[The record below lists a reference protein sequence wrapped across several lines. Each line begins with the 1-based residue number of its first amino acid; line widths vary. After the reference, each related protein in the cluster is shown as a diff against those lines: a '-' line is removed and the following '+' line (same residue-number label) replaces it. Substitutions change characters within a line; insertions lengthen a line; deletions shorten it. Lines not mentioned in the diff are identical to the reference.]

1 MKNFERKRQERGQ
14 AFLLDYSRTT
24 RPYKNGTVN
33 MHTVIINET
42 NEGRGGKKY
51 TTSYQKLV
59 PVEPMECSKRV
70 EKHMARH
77 PNDVQLKRDEM
88 HIPGNARQAKA
99 GKRDKH
105 LKEFYATH
113 VYAYVK
119 PGVRRWIPIPE
130 FKGEEE

>member
-1 MKNFERKRQERGQ
+1 MKKFERRQQERSQ
-14 AFLLDYSRTT
+14 SFTIDYSRTT
-24 RPYKNGTVN
+24 RRYKNGTAN
-33 MHTVIINET
+33 MHTVYINET

-70 EKHMARH
+70 EKHKARH
-77 PNDVQLKRDEM
+77 PKDVRQKRDEM

-105 LKEFYATH
+105 LKEFYKTH

-119 PGVRRWIPIPE
+119 PGIRRWVPIPE
-130 FKGEEE
+130 LRGEEE

>member
-1 MKNFERKRQERGQ
+1 MKKFERKRQESG
-14 AFLLDYSRTT
+14 AMFTLDYT
-24 RPYKNGTVN
+24 RSTRAYKNGTVN
-33 MHTVIINET
+33 MHTVYKKEVT
-42 NEGRGGKKY
+42 EGRGGKKF
-51 TTSYQKLV
+51 TNTIQMLV

-70 EKHMARH
+70 EKHKARH
-77 PNDVQLKRDEM
+77 PKDVKQKRDEM

-105 LKEFYATH
+105 LKEFYKTH

-130 FKGEEE
+130 LKGEEE

>member
-1 MKNFERKRQERGQ
+1 M
-14 AFLLDYSRTT
+14 
-24 RPYKNGTVN
+24 
-33 MHTVIINET
+33 
-42 NEGRGGKKY
+42 GRSSP
-51 TTSYQKLV
+51 TLIQMLV

-70 EKHMARH
+70 EEHMARH

-105 LKEFYATH
+105 LKEFYKTH

-119 PGVRRWIPIPE
+119 PGIRRWIPIPE
-130 FKGEEE
+130 LKGEEE

>member
-1 MKNFERKRQERGQ
+1 MKKFERKRQESG
-14 AFLLDYSRTT
+14 AMFTLDYTRTT
-24 RPYKNGTVN
+24 RAYKNGTVN
-33 MHTVIINET
+33 MHTVYKKEVT
-42 NEGRGGKKY
+42 EGRGGKKF
-51 TTSYQKLV
+51 TNTIQMLV

-70 EKHMARH
+70 EKHKARH
-77 PNDVQLKRDEM
+77 PKDVKQKRDEM

-105 LKEFYATH
+105 LKEFYKTH

-130 FKGEEE
+130 LKGEEE

>member
-1 MKNFERKRQERGQ
+1 MKKFERRQQERSQ
-14 AFLLDYSRTT
+14 SFTIDYSRTT
-24 RPYKNGTVN
+24 RRYKNGTAN
-33 MHTVIINET
+33 MHTVYINET

-70 EKHMARH
+70 EKHKARH
-77 PNDVQLKRDEM
+77 PKDVRQKRDEM

-105 LKEFYATH
+105 LKEFYKTH

-119 PGVRRWIPIPE
+119 PGIRRWIPIPE
-130 FKGEEE
+130 LRGEEE